1 LAIDPA
7 TLLQATYKA
16 FREHRLADMLA
27 NFSDDFR
34 MAVHLPEEAVPGGD
48 KQRNKAETEE
58 LLEYFHTTYDV
69 LAYDPGPIIV
79 TGDQATVQPQVRYRD
94 KRTGEVLEAKLVHTW
109 RVADGKAT
117 RLEERHDVEKV
128 LAFLKRV
135 AEHPA

>member
-1 LAIDPA
+1 MATDPA

-27 NFSDDFR
+27 NFADDFR

-94 KRTGEVLEAKLVHTW
+94 KRTGEVLDTKTGAH
-109 RVADGKAT
+109 
-117 RLEERHDVEKV
+117 
-128 LAFLKRV
+128 LARSGR
-135 AEHPA
+135 

>member
-1 LAIDPA
+1 MATDPA
-7 TLLQATYKA
+7 TILQATYKA

-27 NFSDDFR
+27 NFADDFR
-34 MAVHLPEEAVPGGD
+34 MVVHLPEEAVAGGD

-94 KRTGEVLEAKLVHTW
+94 KRTGEVLDAKLVHTW
-109 RVADGKAT
+109 RVRDGKAT
-117 RLEERHDVEKV
+117 ELDERHDVEKV

>member
-1 LAIDPA
+1 MDPA
-7 TLLQATYKA
+7 TLLQAVYKA

-27 NFSDDFR
+27 NFADDFR

-48 KQRNKAETEE
+48 KQRNKAETKE

-79 TGDQATVQPQVRYRD
+79 TGDQAKVQPQVRYRD
-94 KRTGEVLEAKLVHTW
+94 KRTGEVLETRMVHAW
-109 RVADGKAT
+109 RVLVGKASE
-117 RLEERHDVEKV
+117 LEERHVVVKV
-128 LAFLKRV
+128 VAFLKRV